1 METKRSDTPHEHEAM
16 HLCPPTKRRTEVLN
30 WSLYFTTAVPIIR
43 ASGVVGLVVISEA
56 GAGALITGRLT
67 ALAVG
72 ISKK

>member
-1 METKRSDTPHEHEAM
+1 M
-16 HLCPPTKRRTEVLN
+16 
-30 WSLYFTTAVPIIR
+30 IR
-43 ASGVVGLVVISEA
+43 ALGVVGLVVISEA